1 MLRNN
6 YITWRKIEI
15 YKYDRQ
21 FSRFQHTRNVITY
34 TLLRVR
40 DLLCEERW
48 DISKAVMR
56 GVPIARMAWR
66 GLSTGLN
73 KLDDQNPC
81 SSKFCDYKE
90 ACTRKRPDIL
100 GCQEARDRRPR
111 RACPK
116 VHYDSQRNPVDFP
129 DALRSPDETIFQLDE
144 FYKEIVN
151 DPAFSKAVVT
161 SRLRN
166 ILRVTGGGSE
176 TKDDGE
182 PSREQPFPVTQSE
195 PTEDHNEGKCF
206 KALSKEHSAANIS
219 CYLLLI
225 GTARVLGLSRIRNE
239 KEEEQEQEEPPKQHA
254 ECD

>member
-6 YITWRKIEI
+6 YITWRPS
-15 YKYDRQ
+15 
-21 FSRFQHTRNVITY
+21 FASTQHTRNVLTY

-40 DLLCEERW
+40 DFFCEERW

-56 GVPIARMAWR
+56 G
-66 GLSTGLN
+66 
-73 KLDDQNPC
+73 
-81 SSKFCDYKE
+81 
-90 ACTRKRPDIL
+90 KRPDL
-100 GCQEARDRRPR
+100 LSCQEARDRRPR

-116 VHYDSQRNPVDFP
+116 VHYDSQRKPVDFP
-129 DALRSPDETIFQLDE
+129 DPLRSPLDE

-182 PSREQPFPVTQSE
+182 PSREQPIPVTQSE

-206 KALSKEHSAANIS
+206 KALSKEYSAANIS
-219 CYLLLI
+219 CYLLLD
-225 GTARVLGLSRIRNE
+225 RNCPIRNE
-239 KEEEQEQEEPPKQHA
+239 KEEE
-254 ECD
+254 